1 MATNTPAPA
10 APEKPADFQKQVKDV
25 ESWIRYWRR
34 RFKPQDGSAAFSPA
48 MMNQQK
54 QLQKQNLD
62 VLKQLLQN
70 QTQKSQV
77 VFVKN
82 EYNHEKLDPTEI
94 KKRMEFDR
102 SVSTELNNLLDDIRG
117 SLFDV
122 NSEVEFDTRLNHI
135 REEKL
140 ENLLELQ
147 RQLTEIKTEDE
158 LSGPYLKQIAG
169 SIARINATLKETQ
182 DALIKKQ
189 NLGQT
194 NQPKINITLGNS
206 EPFPTSPNA
215 MAGYSMA
222 NASSDSLGLIGA
234 AAMSFV
240 FLRHFAEMAKGIG
253 KKFSQS
259 NKLAAYGSAKLFTN
273 TGRWVGDL
281 ADFMTKKTSAF
292 LRFPSI
298 KKWSIELIKKIGKIL
313 PKNYARGRGPVLGIL
328 GTLGLAA
335 GTAYGTNKVLDY
347 FGDVFDPEKS
357 NSMLAQLF
365 FLDKVRAVKLGG
377 NDGEALK
384 QMFQVFSLTKG
395 LLFGEEIGKAIK
407 KGYIDRRV
415 FEALMKSPK
424 YATIFKFDR
433 FTVKGIWDFL
443 RGKTDR
449 FGYLTYQNNKLS
461 EKIIKNLQDLQK
473 EINRIPI
480 SKNGEIIKEMAQA
493 KYVSEK
499 MKLKMLDNIQ
509 KRIDAGRKKAEERL
523 KNLYKTHNL
532 VDKTPPPKGLIAK
545 IAKGCKF
552 IGKALK
558 KIPWFNGGF
567 LIYDY
572 IRYVRQRPFKAIREW
587 REEFSKPDGKYK
599 DLDWSI
605 KYKILNNMER
615 VGYWWLADLGFQVA
629 IFSVNVAS
637 TVFGPLG
644 MLTVGAVTT
653 LVDILY
659 TKFRDWKL
667 GFKMADCDFDNPLTF
682 INPKEL
688 INKKG
693 LAWAKN
699 NNLKI
704 DQDTLDEAYGDS
716 GAFVVDAKNN
726 NIDFK
731 SSKITLSADDY
742 EVSWWKFRFLGAED
756 KAQELASFSTYAL
769 VRYLGLDTSYET
781 SFFKR
786 WGNAILKLNKSFESG
801 EFSFNLPGYTEDFLF
816 LQNNFSM
823 ETFLTGTSHKE
834 YTEKLMAS
842 FGGLKF
848 LSILFNNKEY
858 LNSLLNPPGLDLKIL
873 TTKWMTSYDYLKE
886 FNVKSEIPVPNKL
899 KEWLPKAIFA
909 FYVLMFL
916 KPLDKIFDDYEKT
929 VLTVAKY
936 FIKDYEK
943 LIPGLKESAKQFV
956 ISHRGNDVNL
966 DMSKIKEADVN
977 SLGKVNEVDK
987 VSVVTTAGYEMAIFE
1002 ASEKFFEKY
1011 DKVEDEKEKRKY
1023 MREFISAKVSKEL
1036 RNEFGYF
1043 NPGYLTPALTQYI
1056 ISNYTIGNEADI
1068 EKAVK
1073 EAIEKFKDITN
1084 LNKNN
1089 FGDVSKKFLNVTQT
1103 VNFLNNAYKE
1113 DGKFDEKAL
1122 KSDLES
1128 ISANISEYVKAPI
1141 VSKDSSAANIGKPNT
1156 TPDSAP
1162 YQDPGPSESSA
1173 APSASPNET
1182 EMIGGVDITAMA
1194 DKVMF
1199 HHPKT
1204 GEKIYPFKN
1213 EESKKYC
1220 AMGAKTILR
1229 DVFGIPYIHGD
1240 ATDMP
1245 KIAKFKEYFSE
1256 IQKPSQF
1263 QNGDVYVIKG
1273 FPDHKFGH
1281 MAVFVNGT
1289 WYSDFKQKRI
1299 NVYGRPDS
1307 YIAGLTKFFRPK
1319 KYMNGAPAVKISG
1332 AVTTSSSYNAN
1343 ISKPESSRASELEE
1357 KLNGNQNQKEK
1368 KTEAVVVKT
1377 QENKDSQP
1385 VNTHGMAEELFLI
1398 KIDNLG
1404 FVC

>member
-222 NASSDSLGLIGA
+222 NASNDSLGIMGA

-253 KKFSQS
+253 KKFSLS
-259 NKLAAYGSAKLFTN
+259 NKLASFGSAKLFTN
-273 TGRWVGDL
+273 TGKMLDGMANIMKSIPAAL
-281 ADFMTKKTSAF
+281 GG
-292 LRFPSI
+292 FPTF
-298 KKWSIELIKKIGKIL
+298 KKWGAEIAKRISQSAVIKGIIARKSPIL
-313 PKNYARGRGPVLGIL
+313 KVLGVA
-328 GTLGLAA
+328 GAGAA
-335 GTAYGTNKVLDY
+335 GYGAYAGIKNFSEYLDET
-347 FGDVFDPEKS
+347 FDPKKS
-357 NSMLAQLF
+357 KSPLVQLL
-365 FLDKVRAVKLGG
+365 FLDQVKAVKLGG
-377 NDGEALK
+377 NDGEALL
-384 QMFQVFSLTKG
+384 QMFKVFTLTKG
-395 LLFGEEIGKAIK
+395 LLFSEEIGKAIK

-415 FEALMKSPK
+415 AKSLFRDKAFIKDFSKPTLKKIWKTLYGTRDYAAEALEASNIKN
-424 YATIFKFDR
+424 FKDKINSQIAELKRKRLGTVPFSRDR
-433 FTVKGIWDFL
+433 LNINKQIKLKENILNNLEKRLKTSKAFL
-443 RGKTDR
+443 KKFYDD
-449 FGYLTYQNNKLS
+449 NKLTV
-461 EKIIKNLQDLQK
+461 N
-473 EINRIPI
+473 
-480 SKNGEIIKEMAQA
+480 
-493 KYVSEK
+493 
-499 MKLKMLDNIQ
+499 
-509 KRIDAGRKKAEERL
+509 
-523 KNLYKTHNL
+523 
-532 VDKTPPPKGLIAK
+532 KTPPPKGLIAK
-545 IAKGCKF
+545 IWKGCKF

-572 IRYVRQRPFKAIREW
+572 IRYVRQQPAKMIEKW
-587 REEFSKPDGKYK
+587 RTEFSKPDGKYK

-615 VGYWWLADLGFQVA
+615 VSYWWLADLGFQVGILA
-629 IFSVNVAS
+629 VNFAS
-637 TVFGPLG
+637 TFLGPVG
-644 MLTVGAVTT
+644 FLTIGAVTT

-731 SSKITLSADDY
+731 SGKITLNAEDY
-742 EVSWWKFRFLGAED
+742 EISLWKFRFLGAED

-769 VRYLGLDTSYET
+769 VRYLSLDSKYGA
-781 SFFKR
+781 SR
-786 WGNAILKLNKSFESG
+786 NPIQKLNKSFESG
-801 EFSFNLPGYTEDFLF
+801 EFSFNLPGYYEDFLF
-816 LQNNFSM
+816 LRNNFSI
-823 ETFLTGTSHKE
+823 ETFITGTDHKE

-848 LSILFNNKEY
+848 LSILFNDKEY

-873 TTKWMTSYDYLKE
+873 QTKWMTSYDYLKE
-886 FNVKSEIPVPNKL
+886 FNVTSEIPVPNKL
-899 KEWLPKAIFA
+899 KEWLPKGIFA

-916 KPLDKIFDDYEKT
+916 KPLDKIFEDYEKT

-943 LIPGLKESAKQFV
+943 LIPVLKENAKQFV

-966 DMSKIKEADVN
+966 DMSKIKEVDAN

-1011 DKVEDEKEKRKY
+1011 DKAKDEEKRKY

-1036 RNEFGYF
+1036 RNEFGSF

-1056 ISNYTIGNEADI
+1056 ISHYTIGNEADI

-1103 VNFLNNAYKE
+1103 VNFLNDAYK
-1113 DGKFDEKAL
+1113 GGFNEKTL

-1128 ISANISEYVKAPI
+1128 VSANISEYVKAP
-1141 VSKDSSAANIGKPNT
+1141 ANIGKPNT

-1162 YQDPGPSESSA
+1162 YQDPGPSS
-1173 APSASPNET
+1173 APSVSPNET
-1182 EMIGGVDITAMA
+1182 ELIGGVDITAMA

-1199 HHPKT
+1199 THPKT

-1240 ATDMP
+1240 ATEMP
-1245 KIAKFKEYFSE
+1245 DKAKFKEYFSE

-1273 FPDHKFGH
+1273 FPDHQYGH
-1281 MAVFVNGT
+1281 MAVFVNGN

-1332 AVTTSSSYNAN
+1332 VPSSSQSSSGTN
-1343 ISKPESSRASELEE
+1343 ISKPESSRASEVEE
-1357 KLNGNQNQKEK
+1357 RLNGKGNQKEK

-1377 QENKDSQP
+1377 QEKKDLQP

>member
-1 MATNTPAPA
+1 MATNTTAA
-10 APEKPADFQKQVKDV
+10 APEKPVDFQKQIKDV

-34 RFKPQDGSAAFSPA
+34 RFKPQDGSVGFSPA

-189 NLGQT
+189 NLGQAA
-194 NQPKINITLGNS
+194 QPKINITLGNS
-206 EPFPTSPNA
+206 EGFPTSPNA

-240 FLRHFAEMAKGIG
+240 FLRHFSEMAKGIG

-259 NKLAAYGSAKLFTN
+259 SKLAAFGSAKLFTN

-281 ADFMTKKTSAF
+281 ADFMSK
-292 LRFPSI
+292 SI
-298 KKWSIELIKKIGKIL
+298 KLPSMKKWAIELSKKIGKIFAKGS
-313 PKNYARGRGPVLGIL
+313 PRGGRGPLLGIL
-328 GTLGLAA
+328 GTAGLFA
-335 GTAYGTNKVLDY
+335 GAAYGTTSAFEY
-347 FGDVFDPEKS
+347 FGDIFDPEKS
-357 NSMLAQLF
+357 KSPLTQLF
-365 FLDKVRAVKLGG
+365 FLDKVRMVKLGG

-395 LLFGEEIGKAIK
+395 LLFGEEIGAAIK
-407 KGYIDRRV
+407 KGYIDKKI
-415 FEALMKSPK
+415 FEHMMKKSK
-424 YATIFKFDR
+424 YTTIFKFDR

-443 RGKTDR
+443 SGKTDR
-449 FGYLTYQNNKLS
+449 FGYLDYVNEKLKKRTLKNLDKLRKTYEQLKNIPGAKALAFRYN
-461 EKIIKNLQDLQK
+461 IKNFKIKDEQK
-473 EINRIPI
+473 R
-480 SKNGEIIKEMAQA
+480 
-493 KYVSEK
+493 
-499 MKLKMLDNIQ
+499 LKDILETR
-509 KRIDAGRKKAEERL
+509 KRIDAARKDAEKLRKHL
-523 KNLYKTHNL
+523 YTKNNI
-532 VDKTPPPKGLIAK
+532 VEKTPPPKGLIAK
-545 IAKGCKF
+545 IWKCCKF

-558 KIPWFNGGF
+558 KIPWLNGGF

-572 IRYVRQRPFKAIREW
+572 IRYVRQQPANMIKSW
-587 REEFSKPDGKYK
+587 REEFSKPNGKYN
-599 DLDWSI
+599 DLDWTI
-605 KYKILNNMER
+605 KHKILKNMEM
-615 VGYWWLADLGFQVA
+615 VNWWWQFDLGFQVG
-629 IFSVNVAS
+629 IFSANVAS
-637 TVFGPLG
+637 TVLGPLG

-693 LAWAKN
+693 LAWAKI

-731 SSKITLSADDY
+731 SKKISLSAEDY

-786 WGNAILKLNKSFESG
+786 FGNSILKLNKTFESG

-858 LNSLLNPPGLDLKIL
+858 LNSLLNSPGLDLKIF
-873 TTKWMTSYDYLKE
+873 TTKWMRSYDYLKE
-886 FNVKSEIPVPNKL
+886 FNVTSEIPVPNKL

-916 KPLDKIFDDYEKT
+916 KPLDKIFEDYEKT

-943 LIPGLKESAKQFV
+943 LIPVLKENAKQFV

-977 SLGKVNEVDK
+977 SLGKVNEIDK
-987 VSVVTTAGYEMAIFE
+987 VSVVTTAGHEMAIFE

-1011 DKVEDEKEKRKY
+1011 DKVKDPEEKRKY

-1056 ISNYTIGNEADI
+1056 ISNYTIGNDTDV

-1073 EAIEKFKDITN
+1073 DAIEKFKKITG

-1089 FGDVSKKFLNVTQT
+1089 FGDASKKFLNVTQT
-1103 VNFLNNAYKE
+1103 VNFLNDAYKE

-1122 KSDLES
+1122 KSDLQA
-1128 ISANISEYVKAPI
+1128 ISTNISEYVKIPAA
-1141 VSKDSSAANIGKPNT
+1141 SKDNSAADIGKPDLK
-1156 TPDSAP
+1156 PDSAP
-1162 YQDPGPSESSA
+1162 YQTPSVDVSS

-1182 EMIGGVDITAMA
+1182 EMVGAPEI
-1194 DKVMF
+1194 KS
-1199 HHPKT
+1199 T
-1204 GEKIYPFKN
+1204 GEIWIQGKKGKINPFQN
-1213 EESKKYC
+1213 TVSNGYC
-1220 AMGAKTILR
+1220 ARGAKTILTKM
-1229 DVFGIPYIHGD
+1229 FGFPYFAGN
-1240 ATDMP
+1240 ATDVP
-1245 KIAKFKEYFSE
+1245 SDIRFKEHFAQ
-1256 IQKPSQF
+1256 IQKPASF
-1263 QNGDVYVIKG
+1263 QNGDVYVIRA
-1273 FPDHKFGH
+1273 FPGHQYGH
-1281 MAVFVNGT
+1281 MAVYVNGS
-1289 WYSDFKQKRI
+1289 WYSDFKQQRE
-1299 NVYGRPDS
+1299 NVYRRAGLKDS
-1307 YIAGLTKFFRPK
+1307 YIAGLTSYYRPK
-1319 KYMNGAPAVKISG
+1319 KYLNGAPTVKISG
-1332 AVTTSSSYNAN
+1332 VPSSSYNTPV
-1343 ISKPESSRASELEE
+1343 SKPESNVATFEE
-1357 KLNGNQNQKEK
+1357 NMRGNENQKENK
-1368 KTEAVVVKT
+1368 AETVVVKA
-1377 QENKDSQP
+1377 QENKESQP

-1398 KIDNLG
+1398 KVDNLG

>member
-62 VLKQLLQN
+62 VLKKLLQN

-206 EPFPTSPNA
+206 EPFPSSPNA

-222 NASSDSLGLIGA
+222 NASSDSLGIMGA

-253 KKFSQS
+253 KKFSLS
-259 NKLAAYGSAKLFTN
+259 NKLASFGSAKLFTN
-273 TGRWVGDL
+273 TGKMLDGMANIMKSIPAAL
-281 ADFMTKKTSAF
+281 GG
-292 LRFPSI
+292 FPTF
-298 KKWSIELIKKIGKIL
+298 KKWGAEIAKRISQSAVIKGIIARKSPIL
-313 PKNYARGRGPVLGIL
+313 KVLGVA
-328 GTLGLAA
+328 GAGAA
-335 GTAYGTNKVLDY
+335 GYGAYAGISNFSEYLDET
-347 FGDVFDPEKS
+347 FDPEKS
-357 NSMLAQLF
+357 KSPLVQLL
-365 FLDKVRAVKLGG
+365 FLDQVKAVKLGG
-377 NDGEALK
+377 NDGEALL
-384 QMFQVFSLTKG
+384 QMFKVFTLTKG
-395 LLFGEEIGKAIK
+395 LLFSEEIGKAIK

-415 FEALMKSPK
+415 AKSLFRDKAFIKDFSKPTLKKIWKTLYGTRDYAAEALEASNIKN
-424 YATIFKFDR
+424 FKDKINSQIAELKRKRLGTVPFSKDKLNINKQIKLKENILNNLEKR
-433 FTVKGIWDFL
+433 LKTSKAFLKKFYDDNKLTVK
-443 RGKTDR
+443 
-449 FGYLTYQNNKLS
+449 
-461 EKIIKNLQDLQK
+461 
-473 EINRIPI
+473 
-480 SKNGEIIKEMAQA
+480 
-493 KYVSEK
+493 
-499 MKLKMLDNIQ
+499 
-509 KRIDAGRKKAEERL
+509 
-523 KNLYKTHNL
+523 
-532 VDKTPPPKGLIAK
+532 KTPPPKGLIAK
-545 IAKGCKF
+545 IWKGCKF

-572 IRYVRQRPFKAIREW
+572 IRYVRQQPAEMIKNW
-587 REEFSKPDGKYK
+587 RTEFSKPDGKYK

-615 VGYWWLADLGFQVA
+615 VSYWWLADLGFQVGILA
-629 IFSVNVAS
+629 VNFAS
-637 TVFGPLG
+637 TFLGPVG
-644 MLTVGAVTT
+644 FLTIGAVTT

-731 SSKITLSADDY
+731 SGKITLNAEDY
-742 EVSWWKFRFLGAED
+742 EISLWKFRFLGAED

-769 VRYLGLDTSYET
+769 VRYLSLDSKYGA
-781 SFFKR
+781 R
-786 WGNAILKLNKSFESG
+786 NPIQKLNKSFESG
-801 EFSFNLPGYTEDFLF
+801 EFSFNLPGYYEEFLF
-816 LQNNFSM
+816 LRNNFSI
-823 ETFLTGTSHKE
+823 ETFITGTDHKE

-848 LSILFNNKEY
+848 LSILFNDKEY

-873 TTKWMTSYDYLKE
+873 QTKWMTSYDYLKE
-886 FNVKSEIPVPNKL
+886 FNVTSEIPVPNKL
-899 KEWLPKAIFA
+899 KEWLPKGIFA

-916 KPLDKIFDDYEKT
+916 KPLDKIFEDYEKT

-943 LIPGLKESAKQFV
+943 LIPVLKENAKQFV

-1011 DKVEDEKEKRKY
+1011 DKAKDEEKRKH

-1103 VNFLNNAYKE
+1103 VNFLNNAYK
-1113 DGKFDEKAL
+1113 GGFDEKAL

-1128 ISANISEYVKAPI
+1128 ISANISEYVKAPV

-1229 DVFGIPYIHGD
+1229 DVFSIPYIHGD

>member
-102 SVSTELNNLLDDIRG
+102 SVSKELNNLLDDIRG

-147 RQLTEIKTEDE
+147 RQLTEVKTEDE

-222 NASSDSLGLIGA
+222 NASSDSLGLMGA

-259 NKLAAYGSAKLFTN
+259 NKLAVFGSAKLFTN

-292 LRFPSI
+292 LRFPSF
-298 KKWSIELIKKIGKIL
+298 KKWCAEIAKKISQSSVIKGIIARKAPIL
-313 PKNYARGRGPVLGIL
+313 KVLGVA
-328 GTLGLAA
+328 GAGAA
-335 GTAYGTNKVLDY
+335 GYGAYAGITNFSEYLEET
-347 FGDVFDPEKS
+347 FDPEKS
-357 NSMLAQLF
+357 KSPLVQLL
-365 FLDKVRAVKLGG
+365 FLDQVKAVKLGG
-377 NDGEALK
+377 NDGEALR
-384 QMFQVFSLTKG
+384 QMFQVFTLTKG
-395 LLFGEEIGKAIK
+395 LLFSEEIGKAIK

-415 FEALMKSPK
+415 AKKLFRDKAF
-424 YATIFKFDR
+424 I
-433 FTVKGIWDFL
+433 KGFSKPSLKNIWKTL
-443 RGKTDR
+443 RGTRDYAAEAFGASNIKNYKNFLARQILDLKYKKWATAIGSKEYLNLNKQIKLKENLFKSLDKRLKTSKAFLKKFYDD
-449 FGYLTYQNNKLS
+449 NKLTV
-461 EKIIKNLQDLQK
+461 N
-473 EINRIPI
+473 
-480 SKNGEIIKEMAQA
+480 
-493 KYVSEK
+493 
-499 MKLKMLDNIQ
+499 
-509 KRIDAGRKKAEERL
+509 
-523 KNLYKTHNL
+523 KT
-532 VDKTPPPKGLIAK
+532 TPPKGLIAK
-545 IAKGCKF
+545 IWKGCKF

-558 KIPWFNGGF
+558 KIPWVNGGF
-567 LIYDY
+567 LIYEY
-572 IRYVRQRPFKAIREW
+572 IRYVRQQPAKMIEYW
-587 REEFSKPDGKYK
+587 RTEFSKSDGKYN

-605 KYKILNNMER
+605 KYKILKNMER
-615 VGYWWLADLGFQVA
+615 VAHWWLADLKVQLG
-629 IFSVNVAS
+629 ILIVNFAS
-637 TVFGPLG
+637 TLIFGPVG
-644 MLTVGAVTT
+644 FVTVGAVTT

-731 SSKITLSADDY
+731 SGKITLNAEDY
-742 EVSWWKFRFLGAED
+742 EISLWKFRFLGAED

-769 VRYLGLDTSYET
+769 VRYLSLDSKYGA
-781 SFFKR
+781 SR
-786 WGNAILKLNKSFESG
+786 NPIQKLNKSFESG
-801 EFSFNLPGYTEDFLF
+801 EFSFNLPGYYEEFLF
-816 LQNNFSM
+816 LRNNFSI
-823 ETFLTGTSHKE
+823 ETFITGTDHKE

-848 LSILFNNKEY
+848 LSILFNDKEY

-873 TTKWMTSYDYLKE
+873 QTKWMTSYDYLKE
-886 FNVKSEIPVPNKL
+886 FNVTSEIPVPNKL
-899 KEWLPKAIFA
+899 KEWLPKGIFA

-916 KPLDKIFDDYEKT
+916 KPLDKIFEDYEKT

-936 FIKDYEK
+936 FIKNYEK
-943 LIPGLKESAKQFV
+943 LIPVLKENAKQFV
-956 ISHRGNDVNL
+956 ISHRGNDVKL
-966 DMSKIKEADVN
+966 DMSKIKEVDAN

-1011 DKVEDEKEKRKY
+1011 DKVDEKEKRKY
-1023 MREFISAKVSKEL
+1023 MKEFISAKVSKEL
-1036 RNEFGYF
+1036 RNEFGHF

-1056 ISNYTIGNEADI
+1056 ISHYTIGNEADI

-1073 EAIEKFKDITN
+1073 EAIEKFKDITG

-1089 FGDVSKKFLNVTQT
+1089 FGNVSGKFLNVTQT
-1103 VNFLNNAYKE
+1103 VNFLNDAYK
-1113 DGKFDEKAL
+1113 GGFNEKTL

-1128 ISANISEYVKAPI
+1128 VSANISEYVKAP
-1141 VSKDSSAANIGKPNT
+1141 ANIGKPNT

-1162 YQDPGPSESSA
+1162 YQDPGPSS
-1173 APSASPNET
+1173 APSVSPNET
-1182 EMIGGVDITAMA
+1182 ELIGGVDITAMA

-1245 KIAKFKEYFSE
+1245 DQAKFKEYFSE

-1273 FPDHKFGH
+1273 FPGHKWGH
-1281 MAVFVNGT
+1281 MAVFVNGG
-1289 WYSDFKQKRI
+1289 WYSDFKQKEKI

-1332 AVTTSSSYNAN
+1332 VPSSSQSSSGTN
-1343 ISKPESSRASELEE
+1343 ISKPESPRASEAEE
-1357 KLNGNQNQKEK
+1357 RLNGNQNQKEK
-1368 KTEAVVVKT
+1368 KTEAVVVKG
-1377 QENKDSQP
+1377 QEKKDSQP

>member
-1 MATNTPAPA
+1 M
-10 APEKPADFQKQVKDV
+10 
-25 ESWIRYWRR
+25 
-34 RFKPQDGSAAFSPA
+34 
-48 MMNQQK
+48 
-54 QLQKQNLD
+54 
-62 VLKQLLQN
+62 
-70 QTQKSQV
+70 
-77 VFVKN
+77 
-82 EYNHEKLDPTEI
+82 
-94 KKRMEFDR
+94 
-102 SVSTELNNLLDDIRG
+102 
-117 SLFDV
+117 
-122 NSEVEFDTRLNHI
+122 
-135 REEKL
+135 
-140 ENLLELQ
+140 
-147 RQLTEIKTEDE
+147 
-158 LSGPYLKQIAG
+158 
-169 SIARINATLKETQ
+169 
-182 DALIKKQ
+182 
-189 NLGQT
+189 
-194 NQPKINITLGNS
+194 
-206 EPFPTSPNA
+206 
-215 MAGYSMA
+215 
-222 NASSDSLGLIGA
+222 
-234 AAMSFV
+234 
-240 FLRHFAEMAKGIG
+240 
-253 KKFSQS
+253 
-259 NKLAAYGSAKLFTN
+259 
-273 TGRWVGDL
+273 
-281 ADFMTKKTSAF
+281 
-292 LRFPSI
+292 
-298 KKWSIELIKKIGKIL
+298 
-313 PKNYARGRGPVLGIL
+313 
-328 GTLGLAA
+328 
-335 GTAYGTNKVLDY
+335 
-347 FGDVFDPEKS
+347 
-357 NSMLAQLF
+357 
-365 FLDKVRAVKLGG
+365 
-377 NDGEALK
+377 
-384 QMFQVFSLTKG
+384 
-395 LLFGEEIGKAIK
+395 
-407 KGYIDRRV
+407 
-415 FEALMKSPK
+415 
-424 YATIFKFDR
+424 
-433 FTVKGIWDFL
+433 
-443 RGKTDR
+443 
-449 FGYLTYQNNKLS
+449 
-461 EKIIKNLQDLQK
+461 
-473 EINRIPI
+473 
-480 SKNGEIIKEMAQA
+480 
-493 KYVSEK
+493 
-499 MKLKMLDNIQ
+499 
-509 KRIDAGRKKAEERL
+509 
-523 KNLYKTHNL
+523 
-532 VDKTPPPKGLIAK
+532 
-545 IAKGCKF
+545 
-552 IGKALK
+552 
-558 KIPWFNGGF
+558 
-567 LIYDY
+567 
-572 IRYVRQRPFKAIREW
+572 
-587 REEFSKPDGKYK
+587 
-599 DLDWSI
+599 
-605 KYKILNNMER
+605 
-615 VGYWWLADLGFQVA
+615 
-629 IFSVNVAS
+629 
-637 TVFGPLG
+637 
-644 MLTVGAVTT
+644 
-653 LVDILY
+653 
-659 TKFRDWKL
+659 
-667 GFKMADCDFDNPLTF
+667 
-682 INPKEL
+682 
-688 INKKG
+688 
-693 LAWAKN
+693 
-699 NNLKI
+699 
-704 DQDTLDEAYGDS
+704 
-716 GAFVVDAKNN
+716 
-726 NIDFK
+726 
-731 SSKITLSADDY
+731 
-742 EVSWWKFRFLGAED
+742 WKFRFLGAED

-943 LIPGLKESAKQFV
+943 IIPGLKESAKQFV

>member
-54 QLQKQNLD
+54 QLQKLNLD

-313 PKNYARGRGPVLGIL
+313 PKNYARGRGPVLGVL

-415 FEALMKSPK
+415 FEALMKNPK

-473 EINRIPI
+473 EINRIPK

-493 KYVSEK
+493 RYASDK

-916 KPLDKIFDDYEKT
+916 KPLDKIFEDYEKT

>member
-102 SVSTELNNLLDDIRG
+102 SVSKELNNLLDDIRG

-147 RQLTEIKTEDE
+147 RQLTEVKTEDE

-189 NLGQT
+189 NLGQA

-206 EPFPTSPNA
+206 EPFPSSPNA
-215 MAGYSMA
+215 MAGYNLA
-222 NASSDSLGLIGA
+222 NASDDSLGLMGA
-234 AAMSFV
+234 AAMTFV
-240 FLRHFAEMAKGIG
+240 FIRHFAEMAKGIG
-253 KKFSQS
+253 KKFSLS
-259 NKLAAYGSAKLFTN
+259 NKLAAFGSAKLFTN
-273 TGRWVGDL
+273 TGKMLDGMANIMKSIPAAL
-281 ADFMTKKTSAF
+281 GG
-292 LRFPSI
+292 FPTF
-298 KKWSIELIKKIGKIL
+298 KKWGAEIAKRISQSSVIKGIIARKAPIL
-313 PKNYARGRGPVLGIL
+313 KVLGVA
-328 GTLGLAA
+328 GAGAA
-335 GTAYGTNKVLDY
+335 GYGAYAGITNFSEYLDKT
-347 FGDVFDPEKS
+347 FDPEKS
-357 NSMLAQLF
+357 KSPLVQLL
-365 FLDKVRAVKLGG
+365 FLDQVKAVKLFG
-377 NDGEALK
+377 NDGEALN
-384 QMFQVFSLTKG
+384 QMLKVFTLTKG

-415 FEALMKSPK
+415 AKSLFRDKAFIKDFSKPSLKKIWKKLYGTRDYAAEAFEASNIKN
-424 YATIFKFDR
+424 FKDKINSQIAELKRKRLGAVPFSKDELNINKQIKLKENILNNLEKR
-433 FTVKGIWDFL
+433 LKTSKAFLKKFYDDNKLTVK
-443 RGKTDR
+443 KT
-449 FGYLTYQNNKLS
+449 T
-461 EKIIKNLQDLQK
+461 
-473 EINRIPI
+473 
-480 SKNGEIIKEMAQA
+480 
-493 KYVSEK
+493 
-499 MKLKMLDNIQ
+499 
-509 KRIDAGRKKAEERL
+509 
-523 KNLYKTHNL
+523 
-532 VDKTPPPKGLIAK
+532 PPKGLIAK
-545 IAKGCKF
+545 IWKGCKF

-558 KIPWFNGGF
+558 KIPWLNGGF

-572 IRYVRQRPFKAIREW
+572 IRYVRQQPAKMIEYW
-587 REEFSKPDGKYK
+587 RTEFSKPDGKYN

-605 KYKILNNMER
+605 KYKILKNMER
-615 VGYWWLADLGFQVA
+615 VAYWWLADLGFQVGILA
-629 IFSVNVAS
+629 VNFAS
-637 TVFGPLG
+637 TFLGPVG
-644 MLTVGAVTT
+644 FLTIGAVTT

-693 LAWAKN
+693 LAWAKS

-731 SSKITLSADDY
+731 SGKITLSADDY
-742 EVSWWKFRFLGAED
+742 EISLWKFRFLGAED

-769 VRYLGLDTSYET
+769 VRYLSLDSKYGA
-781 SFFKR
+781 SR
-786 WGNAILKLNKSFESG
+786 NPIQKLNKSFESG
-801 EFSFNLPGYTEDFLF
+801 EFSFNLPGYYEEFLF
-816 LQNNFSM
+816 LRNNFSI
-823 ETFLTGTSHKE
+823 ETFITGTSHKE
-834 YTEKLMAS
+834 YTEKLMTS

-848 LSILFNNKEY
+848 LIILFNDKEY

-873 TTKWMTSYDYLKE
+873 STKWMTSYDYLKE

-899 KEWLPKAIFA
+899 KEWLPKGIFA

-916 KPLDKIFDDYEKT
+916 KPLDKIFEDYEKT

-943 LIPGLKESAKQFV
+943 LIPILKENAKQFV
-956 ISHRGNDVNL
+956 ISHRGNDVKL
-966 DMSKIKEADVN
+966 DMSKIKEVDVN

-1011 DKVEDEKEKRKY
+1011 GKVEDEKEKRKY

-1056 ISNYTIGNEADI
+1056 ISHYTIGNEADI

-1073 EAIEKFKDITN
+1073 KAIEKFKDITD

-1089 FGDVSKKFLNVTQT
+1089 FGNVSKKFLNVTQT

-1128 ISANISEYVKAPI
+1128 ISANISEYVKAPV
-1141 VSKDSSAANIGKPNT
+1141 VSKDSSAANISKPSSI
-1156 TPDSAP
+1156 PVSAP
-1162 YQDPGPSESSA
+1162 SV
-1173 APSASPNET
+1173 SPNET
-1182 EMIGGVDITAMA
+1182 ELIGGAPEIKAPGAVIIEVDNGK
-1194 DKVMF
+1194 KVNVL
-1199 HHPKT
+1199 
-1204 GEKIYPFKN
+1204 EN
-1213 EESKKYC
+1213 EDSYKFC
-1220 AMGAKTILR
+1220 ARGAKTILR
-1229 DVFGIPYIHGD
+1229 DVFGFPYFAAPSA
-1240 ATDMP
+1240 ATVPSDV
-1245 KIAKFKEYFSE
+1245 KFKEYFAE
-1256 IQKPSQF
+1256 IQKPASF
-1263 QNGDVYVIKG
+1263 QNGDVYVIG
-1273 FPDHKFGH
+1273 AFPGHRNGH
-1281 MAVFVNGT
+1281 MAVFMNGT

-1299 NVYGRPDS
+1299 NVYSSRSDS
-1307 YIAGLTKFFRPK
+1307 YIEGITKYFRPK
-1319 KYMNGAPAVKISG
+1319 KYLNGAPTVKISG
-1332 AVTTSSSYNAN
+1332 VPSSSYNASV
-1343 ISKPESSRASELEE
+1343 SKPESSRASELEG
-1357 KLNGNQNQKEK
+1357 KLNGNENQKEK

-1377 QENKDSQP
+1377 QEKKDSQP

-1398 KIDNLG
+1398 KVDNLG

>member
-102 SVSTELNNLLDDIRG
+102 SVSKELNNLLDDIRG

-147 RQLTEIKTEDE
+147 RQLTEVKTEDE

-189 NLGQT
+189 NLGQA

-222 NASSDSLGLIGA
+222 NASSDSLGLMGA

-240 FLRHFAEMAKGIG
+240 FLRHFSEMVKGIG

-281 ADFMTKKTSAF
+281 ADFMSKSV
-292 LRFPSI
+292 RFPSM
-298 KKWSIELIKKIGKIL
+298 KKWVIELAKKIGKIFVKGS
-313 PKNYARGRGPVLGIL
+313 PRGRGPLLGIL
-328 GTLGLAA
+328 GTAGLFA
-335 GTAYGTNKVLDY
+335 GAAYGTTSAFEY
-347 FGDVFDPEKS
+347 FGDVFDPKKS
-357 NSMLAQLF
+357 NSPLTQLF
-365 FLDKVRAVKLGG
+365 FLDNIKLVKLGG

-395 LLFGEEIGKAIK
+395 LLFGEEIGAAIK
-407 KGYIDRRV
+407 KGYIDKKI
-415 FEALMKSPK
+415 FEHMMKKSK

-443 RGKTDR
+443 SGKTDR
-449 FGYLTYQNNKLS
+449 FGYLDYANEKL
-461 EKIIKNLQDLQK
+461 KKRILKNLDKLRKDPIIAGNGRFDWLRAYFKRRHEIKDEQK
-473 EINRIPI
+473 R
-480 SKNGEIIKEMAQA
+480 
-493 KYVSEK
+493 
-499 MKLKMLDNIQ
+499 LKDILETR
-509 KRIDAGRKKAEERL
+509 KRIDAAKKDAEKLRKHL
-523 KNLYKTHNL
+523 YTKNNI
-532 VDKTPPPKGLIAK
+532 VEKTPPPKGLIAK
-545 IAKGCKF
+545 IWKGCKF
-552 IGKALK
+552 IGKAFK
-558 KIPWFNGGF
+558 KIPWLNGGF

-572 IRYVRQRPFKAIREW
+572 IRYVRQQPANMIKSW
-587 REEFSKPDGKYK
+587 REEFSKPNGKYN

-605 KYKILNNMER
+605 KYKILKNMEM
-615 VGYWWLADLGFQVA
+615 VNWWWQFDLGFQVG
-629 IFSVNVAS
+629 IFSANVAS
-637 TVFGPLG
+637 TVLGPLG
-644 MLTVGAVTT
+644 MLTIGAVTT

-731 SSKITLSADDY
+731 SGKITLSADDY
-742 EVSWWKFRFLGAED
+742 EISLWKFRFLGAED

-769 VRYLGLDTSYET
+769 VRYLGLDSSYET

-786 WGNAILKLNKSFESG
+786 FGNFILKLNKSFESG
-801 EFSFNLPGYTEDFLF
+801 EFSFHLPGYTEDFLF
-816 LQNNFSM
+816 LQNNFSI
-823 ETFLTGTSHKE
+823 ETFITGTSHKE

-858 LNSLLNPPGLDLKIL
+858 LNSLLNPPGLDLKIF
-873 TTKWMTSYDYLKE
+873 TTKWMRSYDYLKE

-899 KEWLPKAIFA
+899 KEWLPKGIFA

-916 KPLDKIFDDYEKT
+916 KPLDKIFEDYEKT

-943 LIPGLKESAKQFV
+943 LIPVLKENAKQFV
-956 ISHRGNDVNL
+956 ISHRGNDVKL
-966 DMSKIKEADVN
+966 DMSKIKEVDAN

-1011 DKVEDEKEKRKY
+1011 GKVEDEKEKRKY

-1056 ISNYTIGNEADI
+1056 ISNYTIRNEADI

-1073 EAIEKFKDITN
+1073 KAIEKFKKITG

-1089 FGDVSKKFLNVTQT
+1089 FGDASKKFLNVTQT
-1103 VNFLNNAYKE
+1103 VNFLNDAYK
-1113 DGKFDEKAL
+1113 GGFDEKSL

-1128 ISANISEYVKAPI
+1128 ISANISEYVKAP
-1141 VSKDSSAANIGKPNT
+1141 ANIGKPNT

-1162 YQDPGPSESSA
+1162 YQDPGSSSA
-1173 APSASPNET
+1173 PSVSPNET
-1182 EMIGGVDITAMA
+1182 ELIGGVDITAMA

-1199 HHPKT
+1199 THPKT
-1204 GEKIYPFKN
+1204 GETIYPFKN
-1213 EESKKYC
+1213 EKSKKYC

-1229 DVFGIPYIHGD
+1229 DVFKLPYFAGD
-1240 ATDMP
+1240 ATDVP
-1245 KIAKFKEYFSE
+1245 DDIRFKEHFAK
-1256 IQKPSQF
+1256 IQKPASF
-1263 QNGDVYVIKG
+1263 QNGDVYVTRA
-1273 FPDHKFGH
+1273 FPGHRYGH
-1281 MAVFVNGT
+1281 MAVFVNGS

-1299 NVYGRPDS
+1299 NVYGNFGCSDAYIEGFTS
-1307 YIAGLTKFFRPK
+1307 YYRPK
-1319 KYMNGAPAVKISG
+1319 KYLNGAPTVKISG
-1332 AVTTSSSYNAN
+1332 AVATNSSYNASV
-1343 ISKPESSRASELEE
+1343 SKPESPRASEAEE
-1357 KLNGNQNQKEK
+1357 RLNGKGNQKENK
-1368 KTEAVVVKT
+1368 AETVVVKA
-1377 QENKDSQP
+1377 QEKKDSQP